1 MRNWDGFL
9 THMLTIW
16 LAVLKIND
24 SRSICKFPLLWFDI
38 VCSQFDTVI
47 RYWLDSDL
55 LIRYCL
61 IRISWFGTNSIR
73 YGWFGI
79 CICNHYLLTLR
90 WNSWRHRCAQST
102 NLLTPIEILI
112 HRAQWSCSC
121 YTSLVFSPGCSLL
134 ECRDAWCVLRAL
146 LLGGS
151 KMQGCQPIYAND
163 YFTTHTVSS
172 SLVLNLSL
180 MSQMN

>member
-1 MRNWDGFL
+1 M
-9 THMLTIW
+9 
-16 LAVLKIND
+16 
-24 SRSICKFPLLWFDI
+24 
-38 VCSQFDTVI
+38 I

-151 KMQGCQPIYAND
+151 KMQGCQPVYTND
-163 YFTTHTVSS
+163 YFTTRTVSS
-172 SLVLNLSL
+172 WTLARLFCSFTGDWLKRARSVQQRGCFKRQICLYNGRIWCFRSLLWIENDWR
-180 MSQMN
+180 